1 MAAGIDARTRCSAQ
15 VDWMCVESSRPAA
28 AAGVAVA
35 VLRIRG
41 VPSRAVGCGPG
52 RVAVGK
58 VQTAE

>member
-1 MAAGIDARTRCSAQ
+1 M
-15 VDWMCVESSRPAA
+15 V

-41 VPSRAVGCGPG
+41 VPSRAVAL
-52 RVAVGK
+52 AVQDGSSR